1 MVGQYNARGWFW
13 PYDEWPGE
21 LKEEYVFDPERAEAL
36 PDEAGYPRGD
46 DGYRFKVKLLLFDRF
61 EPTHPELLMGYF
73 DAIGIASELDVVTGA
88 EAGAL
93 AKQDTHDYGL
103 VASYY
108 GYFAGSSFFRGCS
121 TTSLRT
127 PS

>member
-1 MVGQYNARGWFW
+1 
-13 PYDEWPGE
+13 
-21 LKEEYVFDPERAEAL
+21 
-36 PDEAGYPRGD
+36 
-46 DGYRFKVKLLLFDRF
+46 
-61 EPTHPELLMGYF
+61 MGYF

-108 GYFAGSSFFRGCS
+108 GYFAGSSFFPWLFNHV
-121 TTSLRT
+121 TQT
-127 PS
+127 PR